1 MIELVAGKIT
11 CKVSIK
17 NPNDSAFVLNKDMKI
32 ERLFADGKAMQFTQK
47 PSDFMPNAAEFNIG
61 TVARKSLEIEYS
73 GAIKTESFPEIVNVA
88 NMVKPELIEIAFY
101 VT

>member
-47 PSDFMPNAAEFNIG
+47 PSDFMPNAAGNFIS
-61 TVARKSLEIEYS
+61 R
-73 GAIKTESFPEIVNVA
+73 
-88 NMVKPELIEIAFY
+88 
-101 VT
+101 